1 MHEFALKRVILRL
14 RETKMEESAEV
25 KARDIGGIVRFDRP
39 IEIEKWLVRKQMAL
53 LGDPPVTMVIG
64 KGSEVR
70 PAKNKPVGTVR
81 IRDRKTLL
89 HLFMHPQLH
98 FGDLYS
104 DGNIE
109 VEGDLAAVMDSVFR
123 CMARSPRAGFGN
135 AWRTTMFNRPR
146 SNSLSGSKDN
156 IHEHYDI
163 GNDFYKL
170 WLDEKMQYTCAYFS
184 DPAATLEEAQIAKM
198 DHVCKKL
205 MLKAGE
211 TVVEAGCGWGTL
223 ALHMAR
229 HYGVTVKA
237 YNISHQQIISASE
250 QAKAAGLDHAVE
262 FIEDDYRNLSGSFD
276 VFVSV
281 GMLEH
286 VGIRYYR
293 ELGKII
299 GRSLKE
305 DGRGLIHSIGR
316 NRSELM
322 NPWIERHIFPGAYM
336 PTLRE
341 MMEIFEPS
349 GFSIL
354 DVENLRLHY
363 AKTLEH
369 WLNRFERAQDRIITM
384 YDQKFIRT
392 WRLYLAGSIASFTAG
407 DLQLFQ
413 VVFAHPNKN
422 DLPWTR
428 AHQYAETGRSR
439 REHGLL

>member
-1 MHEFALKRVILRL
+1 
-14 RETKMEESAEV
+14 
-25 KARDIGGIVRFDRP
+25 
-39 IEIEKWLVRKQMAL
+39 
-53 LGDPPVTMVIG
+53 
-64 KGSEVR
+64 
-70 PAKNKPVGTVR
+70 
-81 IRDRKTLL
+81 
-89 HLFMHPQLH
+89 
-98 FGDLYS
+98 
-104 DGNIE
+104 
-109 VEGDLAAVMDSVFR
+109 
-123 CMARSPRAGFGN
+123 
-135 AWRTTMFNRPR
+135 MFNRPR
-146 SNSLSGSKDN
+146 SNSLNGSKDN
-156 IHEHYDI
+156 IHDHYDI
-163 GNDFYKL
+163 GNDFYRL
-170 WLDEKMQYTCAYFS
+170 WLDKKMQYTCAYFGE
-184 DPAATLEEAQIAKM
+184 PTATLEEAQIAKM

-205 MLKAGE
+205 MLKPGE

-229 HYGVTVKA
+229 HYDVKVKA
-237 YNISHQQIISASE
+237 YNISHQQVISARE
-250 QAKAAGLDHAVE
+250 QAKAEGLAGRVE
-262 FIEDDYRNLSGSFD
+262 FIEDDYRNLSGRFD
-276 VFVSV
+276 VFVSI

-286 VGIRYYR
+286 VGTRYYR

-305 DGRGLIHSIGR
+305 NGRGLIHSIGR
-316 NRSELM
+316 NRAEPI

-363 AKTLEH
+363 AKTLQH
-369 WLNRFERAQDRIITM
+369 WLARFEQAKDRIGTM
-384 YDQKFIRT
+384 YDQKFIRS

-428 AHQYAETGRSR
+428 ASLYAETGRSR
-439 REHGLL
+439 REHGLV

>member
-1 MHEFALKRVILRL
+1 MDGSAKANGLGSIFRTDRL
-14 RETKMEESAEV
+14 
-25 KARDIGGIVRFDRP
+25 F
-39 IEIEKWLVRKQMAL
+39 EIEKWMIRRQMAL

-64 KGSEVR
+64 NGIKVC
-70 PAKNKPVGTVR
+70 PAKGKSVGTVI

-89 HLFMHPQLH
+89 QLLVHPELH
-98 FGDLYS
+98 FGDSYS
-104 DGNIE
+104 EGNIE
-109 VEGDLAAVMDSVFR
+109 VEGNLAEVMDSLFR
-123 CMARSPRAGFGN
+123 CMAKTSKAGFVN
-135 AWRTTMFNRPR
+135 AYRTTFSRPR
-146 SNSLSGSKDN
+146 LNTLSGSKEN
-156 IHEHYDI
+156 IHDHYDI
-163 GNDFYKL
+163 GNDFYRL
-170 WLDEKMQYTCAYFS
+170 WLDEKMQYTCAYFREPS
-184 DPAATLEEAQIAKM
+184 AALEDAQIAKM
-198 DHVCKKL
+198 DHVCRKL
-205 MLKAGE
+205 MLRPGE

-237 YNISHQQIISASE
+237 YNISHQQVISARE
-250 QAKAAGLDHAVE
+250 QAKAEGLDDRVE
-262 FIEDDYRNLSGSFD
+262 FVEDDYRNISGRFD
-276 VFVSV
+276 VFVSI

-286 VGIRYYR
+286 VGTRYYR

-299 GRSLKE
+299 RRSLKE

-316 NRSELM
+316 NRAEPM

-369 WLNRFERAQDRIITM
+369 WLARFEQAKDRIGTM
-384 YDQKFIRT
+384 YDQKFIRS

-413 VVFAHPNKN
+413 VVFAHQNKN

-428 AHQYAETGRSR
+428 ASLYAETGRSR
-439 REHGLL
+439 REYGLL